1 VLAGLNR
8 RNIMSEVIS
17 IDACEMK
24 TEISHK
30 ELIHA
35 CAPLIDVS
43 MTLDRLT
50 AKAGGDNADDI
61 FGFMDDNVKRALEPL
76 KTCIERIEKEN
87 PDQFS

>member
-1 VLAGLNR
+1 MIKLT
-8 RNIMSEVIS
+8 
-17 IDACEMK
+17 

-35 CAPLIDVS
+35 WAPLVDVS

-50 AKAGGDNADDI
+50 EKAGGDNADDI
-61 FGFMDDNVKRALEPL
+61 IGFMDDKVKRTLEPL
-76 KTCIERIEKEN
+76 KACIERIEKEN